1 MSLTDAATMTQSR
14 EALWDKIKDI
24 RIAMMV
30 TDEGDEVLRS
40 RPMYTQQPEFDGDI
54 WFFTRDDSAKTDEVA
69 KDKQVN
75 LSYASEKNNLYVSVS
90 GTAQVVHDRAKAEEL
105 WSPALK
111 AWFPDGLNDPHLALL
126 RVRATQAEYWDAP
139 NGVAQLFEMARAVVQ
154 NDTAQPGENKK
165 LEL

>member
-1 MSLTDAATMTQSR
+1 MSLTDSATMTQNR
-14 EALWDKIKDI
+14 EALWDKIKDV

-30 TDEGDEVLRS
+30 TDEGDGVLRS
-40 RPMYTQQPEFDGDI
+40 RPMYTQQPEFDGDL

-75 LSYASEKNNLYVSVS
+75 LSYASEKKDLYVSVS

-105 WSPALK
+105 WSPPLK
-111 AWFPDGLNDPHLALL
+111 AWFPDGLDDPHLALL

>member
-1 MSLTDAATMTQSR
+1 MSLTDSATMMQNR
-14 EALWDKIKDI
+14 EALWDKIKDV
-24 RIAMMV
+24 RIAMMT
-30 TDEGDEVLRS
+30 TDEGDGVLRS

-75 LSYASEKNNLYVSVS
+75 LSYASEKKDLYVSVS

-105 WSPALK
+105 WSPPLK
-111 AWFPDGLNDPHLALL
+111 AWFPDGLDDPHLALL

-139 NGVAQLFEMARAVVQ
+139 NGVAQLLEITRAIVQ
-154 NDTAQPGENKK
+154 GETAQPGENKK